1 METPGTK
8 ILKIENISIGFDRL
22 PVLEQISLSVRQG
35 EFVCIL
41 GPSGCGKTT
50 LLRTLAGL
58 LPLSSGRI
66 YLDCREYSHSSS
78 QTREVGI
85 VFQEPRLLPWR
96 NCTGNLQLPFEL
108 EKNEINA
115 ANNAVIR
122 STLALVGL
130 TEFADAYPHQ
140 LSGGMRQRVS
150 LARALVNNP
159 RILLMD
165 EPLTG
170 LDVSSQEDI
179 FHILNQL
186 RQREVTVMV
195 AMHDLKMAAE
205 RFDRVMLLNKRVLGF
220 GHPDQVLNPESLMQ
234 AYGGHLH
241 LLPTAEGVLA
251 VGDTCC
257 DEGVLHDG
265 Q

>member
-1 METPGTK
+1 METPGTE

-58 LPLSSGRI
+58 LPLESGRI
-66 YLDCREYSHSSS
+66 YLNCREYSHSSS

-115 ANNAVIR
+115 ADNAVIR

-170 LDVSSQEDI
+170 LDVRTREELQEEIIRIWATRGMSLLWVTHDPEEAVYMADRIIVLTPRPAQIKAVLDI
-179 FHILNQL
+179 PLSRPRSRNNQSL
-186 RQREVTVMV
+186 ADIEREVRT
-195 AMHDLKMAAE
+195 
-205 RFDRVMLLNKRVLGF
+205 LL
-220 GHPDQVLNPESLMQ
+220 S
-234 AYGGHLH
+234 
-241 LLPTAEGVLA
+241 
-251 VGDTCC
+251 
-257 DEGVLHDG
+257 
-265 Q
+265 

>member
-170 LDVSSQEDI
+170 LDVRTREELQEEIIRIWATRGMSLLWVTHDPEEAVYMADRIIVLTPRPAQIKAMLDI
-179 FHILNQL
+179 PLSRPRSRNNQSL
-186 RQREVTVMV
+186 ADIEREVRT
-195 AMHDLKMAAE
+195 
-205 RFDRVMLLNKRVLGF
+205 LL
-220 GHPDQVLNPESLMQ
+220 S
-234 AYGGHLH
+234 
-241 LLPTAEGVLA
+241 
-251 VGDTCC
+251 
-257 DEGVLHDG
+257 
-265 Q
+265 